1 MSSLLIKDNEIR
13 KAVDDLDKRISRLEN
28 IPQIPKT
35 SSLEYV
41 IDVLNRMTN
50 NVKRKI

>member
-1 MSSLLIKDNEIR
+1 MSTSLIKDTEIR
-13 KAVDDLDKRISRLEN
+13 KAIDDLNKRISRLEN

-50 NVKRKI
+50 NVKRKR